1 MIYVL
6 KHYSIA
12 SLLIYFCKT
21 SYANIFFFQLFN
33 EIFLL
38 HSAYTNQMIIY
49 VFQKI

>member
-38 HSAYTNQMIIY
+38 AYILLTPI
-49 VFQKI
+49 KW